1 MLTGIIPFKLSKPG
15 FLFTQ
20 VRTAT
25 KRAAGSRTSMKD
37 SAGRRLGPKKYN
49 GQEVKTGQII
59 MRQRGTKFFPGEYVG
74 IGKDHT
80 LFALEPGFVKYYLD
94 PFHPKR
100 KFIGVSLSRDATL
113 PTNHFDPTP
122 RRFGHTLLDNAKA
135 AEKEESALH
144 RKEYLASEGIK
155 KEMDA
160 RRERRN
166 ALKKEYVKLLKKLKI
181 DVSDT
186 DIATDYLVRLR
197 GCLRNGFLLGDAQF
211 YSKRYIEMEYQLR
224 AEKENLDSALIGSK
238 LEEIESITSLLNSSV
253 SFSNKFDLGSFMSES
268 EKLEARSDLVKQLK
282 EVRSNLSNKK
292 DVKKL
297 RGLFDGASKYL
308 SLSDEVHLR
317 RIYLKPILSESLG
330 GESQVVKPGEND
342 TAGKSKNKKSVIF
355 KRFNYETSKIEEL
368 SRDKRAFLSKL

>member
-122 RRFGHTLLDNAKA
+122 RRFGHTLLDNTKA

-342 TAGKSKNKKSVIF
+342 TVGKSKNKKSVIF

>member
-1 MLTGIIPFKLSKPG
+1 
-15 FLFTQ
+15 
-20 VRTAT
+20 
-25 KRAAGSRTSMKD
+25 MKD

-135 AEKEESALH
+135 AEKEEGALH

-160 RRERRN
+160 RRERRTT
-166 ALKKEYVKLLKKLKI
+166 LKKEYAKLLKKLKI
-181 DVSDT
+181 DVSET

-197 GCLRNGFLLGDAQF
+197 SCLRNGFLLGDAQF

-238 LEEIESITSLLNSSV
+238 LEEIEAITSLLNSSV

-268 EKLEARSDLVKQLK
+268 EKLEARADLVKQLK

-317 RIYLKPILSESLG
+317 RIYLKPILPESLG
-330 GESQVVKPGEND
+330 GESQVVKPREND
-342 TAGKSKNKKSVIF
+342 TAKSKSKKSVVF

>member
-122 RRFGHTLLDNAKA
+122 RRFGHTLLDNTKA

-166 ALKKEYVKLLKKLKI
+166 ALKKEYAKLLKKLKI
-181 DVSDT
+181 DISDT

-342 TAGKSKNKKSVIF
+342 TVGKSKNKKSVIF

>member
-122 RRFGHTLLDNAKA
+122 RRFGHTLLDNTKA

-238 LEEIESITSLLNSSV
+238 LEEIEGITSLLNSSV

-342 TAGKSKNKKSVIF
+342 TVGKSKNKKSVIF

>member
-122 RRFGHTLLDNAKA
+122 RRFGHTLLDNTKA

>member
-1 MLTGIIPFKLSKPG
+1 MLTGIIPFKLGKPG

-100 KFIGVSLSRDATL
+100 KFIGVSLSRNATL

-135 AEKEESALH
+135 ADKEEGALH
-144 RKEYLASEGIK
+144 RKQYLASESIK

-160 RRERRN
+160 RNEKRN
-166 ALKKEYVKLLKKLKI
+166 ALKKNYGELLKKLKVDI
-181 DVSDT
+181 KDA

-197 GCLRNGFLLGDAQF
+197 SCLRNGFLLGDAQF
-211 YSKRYIEMEYQLR
+211 YSKRYIEMGYQLR
-224 AEKENLDSALIGSK
+224 AEKENLDSASIQSK

-253 SFSNKFDLGSFMSES
+253 SFGNKFELGSFMSEA
-268 EKLEARSDLVKQLK
+268 EKSEARRGLIEELK
-282 EVRSNLSNKK
+282 EVRNNLSNKK

-297 RGLFDGASKYL
+297 KGLFEGASKFL
-308 SLSDEVHLR
+308 TLSDEVHLR
-317 RIYLKPILSESLG
+317 RIYLKPILSEALG
-330 GESQVVKPGEND
+330 GESQVVDAGEKD
-342 TAGKSKNKKSVIF
+342 ASKGKNKKSIVF

-368 SRDKRAFLSKL
+368 SRGKRAFLSKL